1 MVTHAAYLSRLGVQV
16 NLKTKT
22 KKNKKQKTQLVPVV
36 ILLGNTG
43 VLL

>member
-16 NLKTKT
+16 NLKTK
-22 KKNKKQKTQLVPVV
+22 KKNPQFVPVRFV

-43 VLL
+43 VLV

>member
-22 KKNKKQKTQLVPVV
+22 KKKQKTQLVPVV